1 MLSAQPNGGGGKME
15 AAQSIE
21 QLWVEGHREVTDFLE
36 RRSGDRELAEE
47 LAAETFLHAAIAVQS
62 GRSVSVGWLMT
73 VAKRR
78 LMDHWRASY
87 RRDELVQRI
96 ANEPQRLELQGA
108 DDPFLGEALNRL
120 CESQRSALLLRYCND
135 RSVQQVADCLELTY
149 MATESL
155 LSRGRRRLAGEYQA
169 AIARI

>member
-1 MLSAQPNGGGGKME
+1 MESAQL
-15 AAQSIE
+15 IE
-21 QLWVEGHREVTDFLE
+21 QLWVESHREVTDFLE

-87 RRDELVQRI
+87 RRAELAERV
-96 ANEPQRLELQGA
+96 ANEPQRPQLQDE
-108 DDPFLGEALNRL
+108 DDPILGEALNRL

-135 RSVQQVADCLELTY
+135 SSVQQVADCLELTY
-149 MATESL
+149 TATESL
-155 LSRGRRRLAGEYQA
+155 LSRGRRRLAGEYRS
-169 AIARI
+169 AISAV